1 MSKLHVF
8 LWLTIKCNLCPVRE
22 QWKSKTKKKKVIT
35 HEKVVLKTS
44 N

>member
-1 MSKLHVF
+1 MSKLDVF
-8 LWLTIKCNLCPVRE
+8 LWFTVKCNVCLVRE

-35 HEKVVLKTS
+35 HEKVVLKIS